1 MLYIV
6 MPSPDLAHA
15 QATMDGALYLSG
27 ADCQAHIEHDPHRTG
42 YTATVNRG
50 IRTVMERGDCDAVC
64 VLGDDARPSTN
75 GWLAELR
82 DAMQLSS
89 NTGFAGPSGP
99 CRTAP
104 QNTGK
109 MHDAPGVFPV
119 SHVAGFCV
127 LVRGDVLRMG
137 LMDEAFAHYGSDV
150 DWQWAA
156 KRDGGW
162 NSVWVR
168 HVYCQHEV
176 HAMRQPWGAKD
187 GALMRKKW
195 GVA

>member
-1 MLYIV
+1 
-6 MPSPDLAHA
+6 
-15 QATMDGALYLSG
+15 
-27 ADCQAHIEHDPHRTG
+27 
-42 YTATVNRG
+42 
-50 IRTVMERGDCDAVC
+50 MERGDCDAVC
-64 VLGDDARPSTN
+64 VLGDDAQPATN
-75 GWLAELR
+75 GWLAALW

-99 CRTAP
+99 CRTSP

-119 SHVAGFCV
+119 LHVAGFCM
-127 LVRGDVLRMG
+127 LVRGDVLRAG

-150 DWQWAA
+150 DWQWTA
-156 KRDGGW
+156 KRDAGW
-162 NSVWVR
+162 KSVWVR

-176 HAMRQPWGAKD
+176 HDMRQPWGAQD

-195 GVA
+195 GIA